1 MSSVVLACPMRRT
14 LVPFVVALVTLAT
27 ACGDSHSPTAPPPSW
42 HLSSAADVSPGLEPS
57 MSAQSP
63 LQRTVLVGT
72 TQQFSVLITGGPPSQ
87 QPTTGGVPNVPVRF
101 ELRESDGDSIAGV
114 LALSGPD
121 GGARADFL
129 MGSVPGTYAVTVT
142 ALRPVAGSPIDS
154 SGVKLGPL
162 APVFSAVGQC
172 RPCRR
177 AECTNTGS
185 SRGS

>member
-1 MSSVVLACPMRRT
+1 
-14 LVPFVVALVTLAT
+14 
-27 ACGDSHSPTAPPPSW
+27 
-42 HLSSAADVSPGLEPS
+42 

-142 ALRPVAGSPIDS
+142 ALRPVAGSPITFT
-154 SGVKLGPL
+154 VVV
-162 APVFSAVGQC
+162 ANEAIAVGSSLNMIASSRHRIRSAGTWRDRAGLPG
-172 RPCRR
+172 RPCR
-177 AECTNTGS
+177 S
-185 SRGS
+185 